1 MVTSTLATLTQ
12 LGADV
17 DSNVVAALA
26 LHLAGVLDSGEGRS
40 QVANISRELRACLVE
55 LSSTGTM
62 DDELDRFLATLST
75 PVHPKDES

>member
-1 MVTSTLATLTQ
+1 MHTLGR
-12 LGADV
+12 LGV
-17 DSNVVAALA
+17 DPAVDAVAGLA
-26 LHLAGVLDSGEGRS
+26 MHLAGVLDSGDGRS